1 MYNTEDEKPPCS
13 EGRITRALLAARR
26 LRQNKARH
34 DGRAQTKVPQV
45 LRIVPI
51 HFVDAGR
58 GVPDQTFAPGL
69 GPDVNAI
76 YPLRDTLKTS
86 GTANERQ

>member
-1 MYNTEDEKPPCS
+1 MKNH
-13 EGRITRALLAARR
+13 ARR
-26 LRQNKARH
+26 KHA
-34 DGRAQTKVPQV
+34 GREINVPQV
-45 LRIVPI
+45 LWTVPI

-76 YPLRDTLKTS
+76 YPLRDNDVKIKLEKMGPRRARKNTN
-86 GTANERQ
+86 TARNHMHEEAI